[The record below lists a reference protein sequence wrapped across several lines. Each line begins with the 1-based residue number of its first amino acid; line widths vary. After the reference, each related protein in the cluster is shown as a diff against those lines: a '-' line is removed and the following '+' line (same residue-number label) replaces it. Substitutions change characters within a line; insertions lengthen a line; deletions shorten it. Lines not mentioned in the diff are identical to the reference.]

1 MGCQA
6 WVKFSHTCFADVG
19 ERQTVVLVRH
29 PDHTVGQAR
38 STSIKPISGII
49 PLQRSVPLFHGQ
61 WCATGACITVG
72 EPNISRDTL
81 LTLTVNVG

>member
-6 WVKFSHTCFADVG
+6 WVKFSPTCFADVG

-38 STSIKPISGII
+38 STSVKPISGII
-49 PLQRSVPLFHGQ
+49 PRPEKCTTFSWAVVRPVAH
-61 WCATGACITVG
+61 
-72 EPNISRDTL
+72 EL
-81 LTLTVNVG
+81 LLGNLLSCVIESLES